1 MPLYLL
7 IPAAQIFFII
17 HAARTGRPYYW
28 MMILLF
34 VPMLGI
40 LAYVVFELLPGA
52 SRSPTGYKA
61 VRNAQRLVN
70 PEGNYR
76 QLTMQL
82 EVTPTVANKR
92 ALADECVRLG
102 KLDEAETLYRDGM
115 TGIHATDPALMLGIA
130 RVRFAQNDPAGCL
143 AALDALKAANPDFQ
157 SADGHML
164 YARSLEGLARDGE
177 ALGEYESL
185 SHYFGGEEPRVRRAL
200 LLQRMGDVR
209 AAQDA
214 FADIK
219 RSVERAP
226 SFYRRN
232 QQEWYR
238 LAKQNLKAETRA

>member
-7 IPAAQIFFII
+7 VGAAQIFFII

-28 MMILLF
+28 MMIIF
-34 VPMLGI
+34 FIPMLGI
-40 LAYVVFELLPGA
+40 LAYIVFEMLPGA
-52 SRSPTGYKA
+52 SRSPASQKA

-70 PEGNYR
+70 PEGDYR
-76 QLTMQL
+76 KLTMQL

-102 KLDEAETLYRDGM
+102 KLDEAEALYRDGM

-130 RVRFAQNDPAGCL
+130 RVRFAHDDPAGAL
-143 AALDALKAANPDFQ
+143 EALDDVKAANPDFQ
-157 SADGHML
+157 SADAHMI
-164 YARSLEGLARDGE
+164 YARSLDALSRDTE
-177 ALGEYESL
+177 ALREYEAL
-185 SHYFGGEEPRVRRAL
+185 SHYFGGEEPKVRRAQ
-200 LLQRMGDVR
+200 LLQKMGDAQ

-214 FADIK
+214 FAEIK

-238 LAKQNLKAETRA
+238 VAKQNLRD

>member
-34 VPMLGI
+34 VPMVGI
-40 LAYVVFELLPGA
+40 LAYIVFELLPGA
-52 SRSPTGYKA
+52 SHSPTGHKA

-70 PEGNYR
+70 PEGDYR
-76 QLTMQL
+76 KLTMQL

-102 KLDEAETLYRDGM
+102 KLDEAETLYHDGM
-115 TGIHATDPALMLGIA
+115 TGIHAADPALMLGIA
-130 RVRFAQNDPAGCL
+130 RVRFAQGDPAGCL
-143 AALDALKAANPDFQ
+143 SALDALKAANPDFQ
-157 SADGHML
+157 SADAHML
-164 YARSLEGLARDGE
+164 YARSLEGQSRDQE
-177 ALGEYESL
+177 ALSEYEAL
-185 SHYFGGEEPRVRRAL
+185 SHYFGGEEPRVRRAML
-200 LLQRMGDVR
+200 LKKIGDAQ
-209 AAQDA
+209 AARDA
-214 FADIK
+214 FAEIK

-238 LAKQNLKAETRA
+238 QAKQNLKADTQA